1 MKKIRLGMLQQPA
14 NEDDEVVKDAIAGDE
29 EEREVERYGEGG
41 GDNEEEVEDFFA
53 NMVGHQVVCCWC
65 HCCQYGRGSGSCST

>member
-14 NEDDEVVKDAIAGDE
+14 KDEEVKGDDDAGD

-41 GDNEEEVEDFFA
+41 GENEDEEEDFFA
-53 NMVGHQVVCCWC
+53 KMVGQQVVC
-65 HCCQYGRGSGSCST
+65 

>member
-14 NEDDEVVKDAIAGDE
+14 KDDEVIKDAEDE

-41 GDNEEEVEDFFA
+41 GGEDEEEVEDFFA
-53 NMVGHQVVCCWC
+53 NMMGHQVCMYV
-65 HCCQYGRGSGSCST
+65 